1 MKITLEQIID
11 LAKEATDGDPIPWQ
25 LVNLDEEYSWEI
37 IATQVYDAYLKLA
50 EVTERDAREV
60 VFLALVTSL
69 TMRNFVLNAKLGLMD

>member
-11 LAKEATDGDPIPWQ
+11 LAKEATDGDDIPWQ